1 MGWIIPANLKYYDV
15 FGELK
20 RFDVIEWRQRL
31 KNVCEGDAVYI
42 YLSALQRYIAFK
54 CIVEKANI
62 RRDICEIDD
71 SNYFRGDSLKAVP
84 LYMRLRPKKEYASEE
99 ITGKTMRD
107 AGIPRI
113 LSQRQVNDTLSKVTK
128 SNDIIK

>member
-1 MGWIIPANLKYYDV
+1 MEWIIPANLKYYDV

-42 YLSALQRYIAFK
+42 YLPALQRYIAFK

-84 LYMRLRPKKEYASEE
+84 LYMRLRSIKEYAPEE
-99 ITGKTMRD
+99 ITGKTMR
-107 AGIPRI
+107 AGVPRI
-113 LSQRQVNDTLSKVTK
+113 LSQRQVNDTLSKLIK

>member
-1 MGWIIPANLKYYDV
+1 MDYTCKSKVYNV

-20 RFDVIEWRQRL
+20 RLGVIEWRQRL

-42 YLSALQRYIAFK
+42 YLSAPQRYIVFK
-54 CIVEKANI
+54 WIVEKANI

-71 SNYFRGDSLKAVP
+71 SNYFRDDTLKAVP
-84 LYMRLRPKKEYASEE
+84 LYMRLRPIKEYAPEE
-99 ITGKTMRD
+99 ITGKTMR
-107 AGIPRI
+107 AGVPRI
-113 LSQRQVNDTLSKVTK
+113 LSQRQVNDTLSKLIK

>member
-42 YLSALQRYIAFK
+42 YLPALQRYIAFK
-54 CIVEKANI
+54 CIVEKVNI
-62 RRDICEIDD
+62 CRDNCEIDD
-71 SNYFRGDSLKAVP
+71 SIYFRGDSLKAVP

-99 ITGKTMRD
+99 ITGKTMR
-107 AGIPRI
+107 AGVPRI
-113 LSQRQVNDTLSKVTK
+113 LSQRQVNDTLSKLIK

>member
-99 ITGKTMRD
+99 ITGKTMR
-107 AGIPRI
+107 AGVPRI
-113 LSQRQVNDTLSKVTK
+113 LSQRQVNDTLSKLIK

>member
-62 RRDICEIDD
+62 RRDICEIDE

-99 ITGKTMRD
+99 ITGKTMR
-107 AGIPRI
+107 AGVPRI
-113 LSQRQVNDTLSKVTK
+113 LSQRQVNDTLSKLIK
-128 SNDIIK
+128 SNVIIK

>member
-15 FGELK
+15 LGELK
-20 RFDVIEWRQRL
+20 PFGVIEWRQRL

-84 LYMRLRPKKEYASEE
+84 LYMRLRPIKEYAPEE
-99 ITGKTMRD
+99 IKGKTMR
-107 AGIPRI
+107 AGVPRI
-113 LSQRQVNDTLSKVTK
+113 LSQRQVNDTLSKLIK